1 MPESDR
7 GVEIGKSRARQWC

>member
-7 GVEIGKSRARQWC
+7 GFEIGKSRAR